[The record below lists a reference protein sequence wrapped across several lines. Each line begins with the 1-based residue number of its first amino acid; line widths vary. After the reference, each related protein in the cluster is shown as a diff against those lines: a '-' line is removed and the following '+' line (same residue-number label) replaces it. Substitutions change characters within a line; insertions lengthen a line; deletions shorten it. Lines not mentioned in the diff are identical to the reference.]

1 MKLKTIIDKLKNW
14 EQTSSRREKVLLFIV
29 TFIGPA
35 FLFFKFYY
43 EPARNK
49 IKILQEDIKKLELEI
64 AKLEGFVKRE
74 KGVEAQIKQRK
85 LFLEEVKQILPTE
98 QEIPQLLKDVSMLA
112 KRNGLEILTFTPRG
126 EEKRNYYNIIP
137 FDLHIKGSFTNTLK
151 FLNEVERLARLVKLN
166 SLEIITSE
174 KDDKLT
180 IKANFITYKYT
191 GEVIE
196 KRDNP

>member
-1 MKLKTIIDKLKNW
+1 MKLKTIIEKLKNW

-29 TFIGPA
+29 TFIGPT
-35 FLFFKFYY
+35 FLFYKFYY

-49 IKILQEDIKKLELEI
+49 IKSLQEDIKKLELEI
-64 AKLEGFVKRE
+64 TKLESLVKRE
-74 KGVEAQIKQRK
+74 KGLEAQINQRK

-112 KRNGLEILTFTPRG
+112 KRNGLEILSFTPRG
-126 EEKRNYYNIIP
+126 EEKRDYYNIIP

-151 FLNEVERLARLVKLN
+151 FFNEVERLARLVKLN

-191 GEVIE
+191 GEVLQRRENI
-196 KRDNP
+196 